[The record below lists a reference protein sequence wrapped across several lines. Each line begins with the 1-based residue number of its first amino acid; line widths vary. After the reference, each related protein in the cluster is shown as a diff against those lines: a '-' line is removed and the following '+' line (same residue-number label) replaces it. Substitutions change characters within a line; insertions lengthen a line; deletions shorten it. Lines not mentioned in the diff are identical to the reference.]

1 MDSVFSRLWMLCL
14 LLLGS
19 CAANKPR
26 EGWLVIVG
34 GGGTTQSIQERALA
48 LAGGP
53 QAKVVVFPQA
63 SELAETGA
71 EVCQMWK
78 ERGAASAVVA
88 DPRQEEEALRLIAQA
103 DLIWFPGGVQTRLM
117 DALGLNLPGAIR
129 ARYRQGAVVGGT
141 SAGAAVMS
149 EVMITGEIE
158 GGDEQDNGLNFVR
171 SQTVETKRGLGMLDW
186 AIVDQHFLR
195 RRRFHRLLSS
205 VMDHPHLVGIGVDE
219 RTAAIVQGTR
229 VEALGEG
236 QVLIVDPREAS
247 VAVPANGKP
256 AGGGDFRVH
265 LLREGMSRDLAR

>member
-1 MDSVFSRLWMLCL
+1 
-14 LLLGS
+14 
-19 CAANKPR
+19 
-26 EGWLVIVG
+26 
-34 GGGTTQSIQERALA
+34 
-48 LAGGP
+48 
-53 QAKVVVFPQA
+53 
-63 SELAETGA
+63 
-71 EVCQMWK
+71 
-78 ERGAASAVVA
+78 
-88 DPRQEEEALRLIAQA
+88 
-103 DLIWFPGGVQTRLM
+103 
-117 DALGLNLPGAIR
+117 
-129 ARYRQGAVVGGT
+129 
-141 SAGAAVMS
+141 
-149 EVMITGEIE
+149 
-158 GGDEQDNGLNFVR
+158 
-171 SQTVETKRGLGMLDW
+171 MLDW